1 MHNDT
6 DSRMTLTAG
15 GLSGSSAFMRALA
28 CAALVAMLSLALT
41 ACKSTI
47 CHLPAEPINA
57 ESLAGDWYIASVY
70 GEEVAPLLQD
80 GGRTPA
86 VTINADGTISG
97 FTGVNRV
104 NGSVDAEMLARG
116 KWVASPMATT
126 RMAGEPGMMAL
137 EQKILSALQSADTV
151 MHTGGSVVLAKAGE
165 PVLTLTP
172 ANR

>member
-6 DSRMTLTAG
+6 DSKMTLTAG
-15 GLSGSSAFMRALA
+15 GLSGSSAFVRALA
-28 CAALVAMLSLALT
+28 CAALVAIVPIALP
-41 ACKSTI
+41 ACKSTV
-47 CHLPAEPINA
+47 CHLPSEPINA
-57 ESLAGDWYIASVY
+57 ESLTGDWYIASVY
-70 GEEVAPLLQD
+70 GEKVAPLLQD

-86 VTINADGTISG
+86 ITINADGTISG
-97 FTGVNRV
+97 FAGVNRV
-104 NGSVDAEMLARG
+104 SGSVDAEKLARG
-116 KWVASPMATT
+116 KWVASPMTTT

-151 MHTGGSVVLAKAGE
+151 MHTGGSVVLAESGE